1 MEKENQLL
9 YQIICRKI
17 NSPLERPQYIKKL
30 MKEIENAK
38 FITVIRKNK
47 CLPIVYDYID
57 EFDEEIKQKIREEYA
72 VFKERTNIQKQAA
85 IEIAKCAEKE
95 EITIIEPKGIALAK
109 VIYGKIEKREFGDI
123 DLVVSID
130 ELKRLGNMLVELG
143 YFHRH
148 DGSIRDIC
156 EVMEY
161 EQGLVYEIKFFK
173 FIDSEFKVKV
183 ELKKATDAIE
193 YSSIKEFF
201 LHKEPLY
208 LDENTVY
215 HTFEINYLFLHLCSN
230 IYTDHYKYEGVFN
243 NVGRLRDYVDL
254 YFFYKNRNIIDSEIY
269 ILAKHF
275 HLEQS
280 VAFCKCMMKKLF
292 EIDML
297 PGGSVVEEKYPET
310 VQLINRTVKKYFWQK
325 YIAEQK
331 MLDSQYGTPTE
342 EFKVWMQNIGINLKW
357 EKGYAM
363 NILLKFKSNEL
374 KVLENHRLYLCFI
387 ANAEKPVR
395 EEDIGLDTF
404 YSNNQSVIIY
414 MREGKIYYDIDKIP
428 LFHVPNASV
437 SNKRL
442 KGRKA
447 ETQIIDGDMFVSI
460 TNIKIRD
467 ELWEQAVHFNA
478 FLDIALLENYYQ
490 HSAYLYPLGT
500 PFQKIW

>member
-297 PGGSVVEEKYPET
+297 PGGSVTGV
-310 VQLINRTVKKYFWQK
+310 
-325 YIAEQK
+325 
-331 MLDSQYGTPTE
+331 
-342 EFKVWMQNIGINLKW
+342 
-357 EKGYAM
+357 
-363 NILLKFKSNEL
+363 KFK
-374 KVLENHRLYLCFI
+374 
-387 ANAEKPVR
+387 
-395 EEDIGLDTF
+395 
-404 YSNNQSVIIY
+404 
-414 MREGKIYYDIDKIP
+414 
-428 LFHVPNASV
+428 
-437 SNKRL
+437 
-442 KGRKA
+442 
-447 ETQIIDGDMFVSI
+447 
-460 TNIKIRD
+460 
-467 ELWEQAVHFNA
+467 
-478 FLDIALLENYYQ
+478 
-490 HSAYLYPLGT
+490 
-500 PFQKIW
+500 